1 MKNLH
6 RLCFLY
12 MINGLNAIV
21 VHLVTARAPILP
33 NAPINTLYKSHV
45 QRSTQFFFFF
55 FDITFEIT

>member
-33 NAPINTLYKSHV
+33 SAPINTLYKSHV
-45 QRSTQFFFFF
+45 QRSTQK
-55 FDITFEIT
+55 